1 MIRFNKNMLKLNI
14 PQEIRGLY
22 AIWYRELL
30 VFMREP
36 SRLVGAIIQ
45 PLLWLIIFGTGLGSI
60 IEPGAV
66 SGANYQQFL
75 FPGILVMTVLFGSLF
90 FGLYIILDK
99 RIDFLKEVL
108 VAPLNKSTMFF
119 GKALGGSTDGLLQI
133 IILMI
138 LGAIFF
144 GVHFTALSMILTFVI
159 IILLLVAVT
168 SMGLAI
174 GSVMESPEGFGL
186 ISSFVIFPL
195 FFLSGALFPV
205 TKLPTWLKIVVTI
218 NPVSYSV
225 DALRSVILGITNYGL
240 LLDFTVS
247 IAFAVIMVIAG
258 TWAFKRIKL

>member
-1 MIRFNKNMLKLNI
+1 MSNLNVTSELK
-14 PQEIRGLY
+14 GLY

-30 VFMREP
+30 VFTREP

-45 PLLWLIIFGTGLGSI
+45 PLLWLVIFGTGLGSI

-99 RIDFLKEVL
+99 RVDFLKEVL

-133 IILMI
+133 IILLI

-144 GVHFTALSMILTFVI
+144 GIRFNLLTVILTFVI
-159 IILLLVAVT
+159 IILLLIAVT
-168 SMGLAI
+168 SLGLAI
-174 GSVMESPEGFGL
+174 GSVMESLEGFGL
-186 ISSFVIFPL
+186 ISSFVAFPL

-205 TKLPTWLKIVVTI
+205 TKLPFWLKIIVMI
-218 NPVSYSV
+218 NPVSYAV
-225 DALRSVILGITNYGL
+225 DALRSVILGITSYGL
-240 LLDFTVS
+240 FLDFTVLV
-247 IAFAVIMVIAG
+247 AFAVIMLIVG

>member
-1 MIRFNKNMLKLNI
+1 MSKLNATS
-14 PQEIRGLY
+14 ELRGLY
-22 AIWYRELL
+22 AIWYREIL
-30 VFMREP
+30 VFLREP
-36 SRLVGAIIQ
+36 SRLIGAIIQ
-45 PLLWLIIFGTGLGSI
+45 PLLWLVIFGTGLGSI

-75 FPGILVMTVLFGSLF
+75 FPGILVMTILFGSLF

-133 IILMI
+133 IILMV

-144 GVHFTALSMILTFVI
+144 GIHFSFLTIILTFVI
-159 IILLLVAVT
+159 IILLLIAVT
-168 SMGLAI
+168 SLGLMI
-174 GSVMESPEGFGL
+174 GSLMESPEGFGL

-205 TKLPTWLKIVVTI
+205 TKLPIWLKIIVTI

-225 DALRSVILGITNYGL
+225 DALRSIILGITSYGIL
-240 LLDFTVS
+240 LEITVLIVFAIITVS
-247 IAFAVIMVIAG
+247 MG

>member
-1 MIRFNKNMLKLNI
+1 
-14 PQEIRGLY
+14 
-22 AIWYRELL
+22 
-30 VFMREP
+30 
-36 SRLVGAIIQ
+36 
-45 PLLWLIIFGTGLGSI
+45 
-60 IEPGAV
+60 
-66 SGANYQQFL
+66 
-75 FPGILVMTVLFGSLF
+75 
-90 FGLYIILDK
+90 
-99 RIDFLKEVL
+99 
-108 VAPLNKSTMFF
+108 MFF

-144 GVHFTALSMILTFVI
+144 GVHFNLLSAILTFII

-225 DALRSVILGITNYGL
+225 DALRSVILGITSYGL
-240 LLDFTVS
+240 TLDFTVL
-247 IAFAVIMVIAG
+247 IAFAVVMVIAG

>member
-1 MIRFNKNMLKLNI
+1 MQHVKAKHTS
-14 PQEIRGLY
+14 EIKGLY

-45 PLLWLIIFGTGLGSI
+45 PLLWLVIFGTGLGSI

-144 GVHFTALSMILTFVI
+144 GIHFTLLSIILTFVI
-159 IILLLVAVT
+159 
-168 SMGLAI
+168 
-174 GSVMESPEGFGL
+174 
-186 ISSFVIFPL
+186 VIFIVDCGYKP
-195 FFLSGALFPV
+195 GAWRSARSWKPGRVRIDFKLRHFPV
-205 TKLPTWLKIVVTI
+205 VFLE
-218 NPVSYSV
+218 
-225 DALRSVILGITNYGL
+225 RS
-240 LLDFTVS
+240 TVS
-247 IAFAVIMVIAG
+247 GYKTADLVKNNCDNKSGFL
-258 TWAFKRIKL
+258 FR

>member
-1 MIRFNKNMLKLNI
+1 MSALNI
-14 PQEIRGLY
+14 ISEIRGLY
-22 AIWYRELL
+22 AIWYREIL

-45 PLLWLIIFGTGLGSI
+45 PLLWLVIFGTGLGSI
-60 IEPGAV
+60 IEPGSI

-75 FPGILVMTVLFGSLF
+75 FPGILVMTVLFSSLF

-119 GKALGGSTDGLLQI
+119 GKALGGSTDGLLQV
-133 IILMI
+133 IILII

-144 GVHFTALSMILTFVI
+144 GIHFSVLTIILTFVI
-159 IILLLVAVT
+159 IILLLIAVT
-168 SMGLAI
+168 SLGLAI
-174 GSVMESPEGFGL
+174 GSIMESPEGFGL

-205 TKLPTWLKIVVTI
+205 TKLPIWLKIIVTI

-225 DALRSVILGITNYGL
+225 DALRSVILGITSYGL
-240 LLDFTVS
+240 LLDFAVLV
-247 IAFAVIMVIAG
+247 AFAVIMVIIG
-258 TWAFKRIKL
+258 TWAFKKIKL

>member
-1 MIRFNKNMLKLNI
+1 MLKLNI
-14 PQEIRGLY
+14 ISEIRGLY

-30 VFMREP
+30 VFLREP

-45 PLLWLIIFGTGLGSI
+45 PLLWLVIFGTGLGSI

-75 FPGILVMTVLFGSLF
+75 FPGILVMTVLFSSLF

-138 LGAIFF
+138 LGVIFF
-144 GVHFTALSMILTFVI
+144 GIHFNLLTIILTFI
-159 IILLLVAVT
+159 IVILLLIAVT
-168 SMGLAI
+168 SLGLAI
-174 GSVMESPEGFGL
+174 GSIMDSPEGFGL

-205 TKLPTWLKIVVTI
+205 TKLPIWLKIIVTI

-225 DALRSVILGITNYGL
+225 DALRSVILGITSYGL
-240 LLDFTVS
+240 FLDFAAM
-247 IAFAVIMVIAG
+247 IAFAIITVIVG

>member
-1 MIRFNKNMLKLNI
+1 MPKLNI
-14 PQEIRGLY
+14 TSEIRGLY
-22 AIWYRELL
+22 AIWYREIL
-30 VFMREP
+30 VFTREP

-45 PLLWLIIFGTGLGSI
+45 PLLWLVIFGTGLGSI
-60 IEPGAV
+60 IEPGSV

-75 FPGILVMTVLFGSLF
+75 FPGILVMTVLFSSLF

-138 LGAIFF
+138 LGTIFF
-144 GVHFTALSMILTFVI
+144 EIRFNLYSIILTFVI
-159 IILLLVAVT
+159 IILLLIAVT
-168 SMGLAI
+168 SLGLAI
-174 GSVMESPEGFGL
+174 GSIMESPEGFGL
-186 ISSFVIFPL
+186 ISSFVTFPL

-205 TKLPTWLKIVVTI
+205 TKLPFWLKIIVAI
-218 NPVSYSV
+218 NPVSYAV
-225 DALRSVILGITNYGL
+225 DALRAVILGITSYGL
-240 LLDFTVS
+240 LLDFAVL
-247 IAFAVIMVIAG
+247 IAFAVIMVIVG

>member
-1 MIRFNKNMLKLNI
+1 MPKLNI
-14 PQEIRGLY
+14 SSELKGLY
-22 AIWYRELL
+22 AIWYREIL
-30 VFMREP
+30 VFTREP

-45 PLLWLIIFGTGLGSI
+45 PLLWLVIFGTGLGSI
-60 IEPGAV
+60 IEPGSV

-75 FPGILVMTVLFGSLF
+75 FPGILVMTVLFSSLF

-133 IILMI
+133 IILMV

-144 GVHFTALSMILTFVI
+144 GIHFNLLSVILTLVI
-159 IILLLVAVT
+159 VILLLIAVT
-168 SMGLAI
+168 SLGLAI
-174 GSVMESPEGFGL
+174 GSIMDSPEGFGL

-205 TKLPTWLKIVVTI
+205 TKLPIWLKIIVTI

-225 DALRSVILGITNYGL
+225 DALRSVILGITSYGL
-240 LLDFTVS
+240 LLDFTVM
-247 IAFAVIMVIAG
+247 IAFALLMVIVG

>member
-1 MIRFNKNMLKLNI
+1 MPKLNI
-14 PQEIRGLY
+14 NSEIKGLY

-36 SRLVGAIIQ
+36 SRLIGAIIQ
-45 PLLWLIIFGTGLGSI
+45 PLLWLVIFGTGLGSI

-75 FPGILVMTVLFGSLF
+75 FPGILVMTVLFSSLF

-119 GKALGGSTDGLLQI
+119 GKALGGSTDGLLQV

-138 LGAIFF
+138 LGVIFF
-144 GVHFTALSMILTFVI
+144 GIHFNLLTIILTFI
-159 IILLLVAVT
+159 IVILLLIAVT
-168 SMGLAI
+168 SLGLAI
-174 GSVMESPEGFGL
+174 GSIMDSPEGFGL

-205 TKLPTWLKIVVTI
+205 TKLPIWLKIIVTI

-225 DALRSVILGITNYGL
+225 DALRSVILGITSYGL
-240 LLDFTVS
+240 LLDFTVL
-247 IAFAVIMVIAG
+247 IIFAIVTVSAG

>member
-1 MIRFNKNMLKLNI
+1 MLNI
-14 PQEIRGLY
+14 NSELKGLY

-30 VFMREP
+30 DFMREP
-36 SRLVGAIIQ
+36 SRLIGAIIQ
-45 PLLWLIIFGTGLGSI
+45 PLLWLVIFGTGLGSI

-144 GVHFTALSMILTFVI
+144 GIHFSLLTIILTFVI
-159 IILLLVAVT
+159 IILLLIAVT
-168 SMGLAI
+168 SLGLAI
-174 GSVMESPEGFGL
+174 GSIMESPEGFGL

-205 TKLPTWLKIVVTI
+205 TNLPTWLRVIVTI
-218 NPVSYSV
+218 NPVSYAV
-225 DALRSVILGITNYGL
+225 DALRSVILGITSYGL
-240 LLDFTVS
+240 TLDFAVL
-247 IAFAVIMVIAG
+247 IAFTVMMVMVG

>member
-1 MIRFNKNMLKLNI
+1 
-14 PQEIRGLY
+14 
-22 AIWYRELL
+22 L
-30 VFMREP
+30 VFSREP

-45 PLLWLIIFGTGLGSI
+45 PLLWLAIFGTGLGSI

-108 VAPLNKSTMFF
+108 VAPLRKSTMFF
-119 GKALGGSTDGLLQI
+119 GKALGGSTDGLIQI

-138 LGAIFF
+138 LGVVFF
-144 GVHFTALSMILTFVI
+144 KVHFTLMSLILAFAV
-159 IILLLVAVT
+159 IILLLIAMT
-168 SMGLAI
+168 SLGLAI
-174 GSVMESPEGFGL
+174 GSIMESPEGFGL
-186 ISSFVIFPL
+186 ISSFVSFPL

-205 TKLPTWLKIVVTI
+205 TKLPLWLKIIVAI
-218 NPVSYSV
+218 NPASYAV
-225 DALRSVILGITNYGL
+225 DALRSVILGITNFGL
-240 LLDFTVS
+240 VLDFSVLILFVAATV
-247 IAFAVIMVIAG
+247 IVG

>member
-1 MIRFNKNMLKLNI
+1 MTKLNTTS
-14 PQEIRGLY
+14 EIRGLY

-45 PLLWLIIFGTGLGSI
+45 PLLWLVIFGTGLGSI
-60 IEPGAV
+60 VEPGAV

-108 VAPLNKSTMFF
+108 VAPLHKTTMFF

-133 IILMI
+133 IILMV

-144 GVHFTALSMILTFVI
+144 GIHFNLLSIILTLVI
-159 IILLLVAVT
+159 VILLLIAVT
-168 SMGLAI
+168 SLGLAI
-174 GSVMESPEGFGL
+174 GSVMDSPEGFGL

-205 TKLPTWLKIVVTI
+205 TKLPIWLKIIVTI

-225 DALRSVILGITNYGL
+225 DALRLVILGITSYGL
-240 LLDFTVS
+240 LLDLTVL
-247 IAFAVIMVIAG
+247 IAFAAIMVIIG
-258 TWAFKRIKL
+258 TWAFKKIKL

>member
-1 MIRFNKNMLKLNI
+1 MSNTTS
-14 PQEIRGLY
+14 EIRGLY

-36 SRLVGAIIQ
+36 SRLIGAIIQ
-45 PLLWLIIFGTGLGSI
+45 PLLWLVIFGTGLGSI
-60 IEPGAV
+60 VEPGAV
-66 SGANYQQFL
+66 SGVNYQQFL

-108 VAPLNKSTMFF
+108 VAPLHKTTMFF

-133 IILMI
+133 IILMV

-144 GVHFTALSMILTFVI
+144 GIHFNLLTIILTFI
-159 IILLLVAVT
+159 IVILLLIAIT
-168 SMGLAI
+168 SLGLAI
-174 GSVMESPEGFGL
+174 GSVMDSPEGFGL

-205 TKLPTWLKIVVTI
+205 SKLPTWLKIIVTI
-218 NPVSYSV
+218 NPVSYAV
-225 DALRSVILGITNYGL
+225 DALRSVLLGITSYGL
-240 LLDFTVS
+240 LLDFGVLIVFAIVTVL
-247 IAFAVIMVIAG
+247 IGAW
-258 TWAFKRIKL
+258 TFKRIKL

>member
-1 MIRFNKNMLKLNI
+1 MSNTTS
-14 PQEIRGLY
+14 EIKGLY

-36 SRLVGAIIQ
+36 SRLISAIIQ
-45 PLLWLIIFGTGLGSI
+45 PLLWLVIFGTGLGSI
-60 IEPGAV
+60 VEPGAV

-108 VAPLNKSTMFF
+108 VAPLHKSTMFF

-133 IILMI
+133 IILII

-144 GVHFTALSMILTFVI
+144 GIHFSLLSIILTFVI
-159 IILLLVAVT
+159 VILLLIAVT
-168 SMGLAI
+168 SLGLAI
-174 GSVMESPEGFGL
+174 GSLMESPEGFGL
-186 ISSFVIFPL
+186 ISSFVICPL

-205 TKLPTWLKIVVTI
+205 TKLPIWLKIIVTI
-218 NPVSYSV
+218 NPVSYAV
-225 DALRSVILGITNYGL
+225 DALRSVILGITSYGL
-240 LLDFTVS
+240 FLDFIVL
-247 IAFAVIMVIAG
+247 IVFAVVTVTAG

>member
-1 MIRFNKNMLKLNI
+1 MSKLNI
-14 PQEIRGLY
+14 ISELKGLY

-30 VFMREP
+30 VFAREP

-45 PLLWLIIFGTGLGSI
+45 PLLWLVIFGTGLGSI

-138 LGAIFF
+138 LGAVFF
-144 GVHFTALSMILTFVI
+144 GVRFSLLTAILTFGIV
-159 IILLLVAVT
+159 ILLLVGVT
-168 SMGLAI
+168 SLGLAI
-174 GSVMESPEGFGL
+174 GSLMESPEGFGL

-205 TKLPTWLKIVVTI
+205 TKLPLWLKIIVTV

-225 DALRSVILGITNYGL
+225 DALRSVILGIASYSL
-240 LLDFTVS
+240 MLDFTVL
-247 IAFAVIMVIAG
+247 IAFAAVMVIFG

>member
-1 MIRFNKNMLKLNI
+1 MPKLNI
-14 PQEIRGLY
+14 TSEIRGLY

-30 VFMREP
+30 VFTREP

-45 PLLWLIIFGTGLGSI
+45 PLLWLVIFGTGLGSI

-75 FPGILVMTVLFGSLF
+75 FPGILVMTVLFSSLF

-144 GVHFTALSMILTFVI
+144 GIHFNLLTIILTFVI
-159 IILLLVAVT
+159 IILLLIAVT
-168 SMGLAI
+168 SLGLAI
-174 GSVMESPEGFGL
+174 GSLMESPEGFSL

-205 TKLPTWLKIVVTI
+205 TKLPFWLKIIVTI

-225 DALRSVILGITNYGL
+225 DALRSVVLGITSYGL
-240 LLDFTVS
+240 LLDFTVL
-247 IAFAVIMVIAG
+247 IAFAVIMVILG

>member
-1 MIRFNKNMLKLNI
+1 MSTPNATS
-14 PQEIRGLY
+14 EIKGLY
-22 AIWYRELL
+22 AIWYREIL
-30 VFMREP
+30 VFLREP
-36 SRLVGAIIQ
+36 SRLIGAIIQ
-45 PLLWLIIFGTGLGSI
+45 PLLWMVIYGTGLGSI

-66 SGANYQQFL
+66 SGASYQQFL

-133 IILMI
+133 FILMI
-138 LGAIFF
+138 FGEIFF
-144 GVHFTALSMILTFVI
+144 GVHFTLVSIFLTLFI
-159 IILLLVAVT
+159 IILFLIAVT
-168 SMGLAI
+168 SLGLAI

-205 TKLPTWLKIVVTI
+205 TKLPIWLKTVVAI
-218 NPVSYSV
+218 NPVSYAV
-225 DALRSVILGITNYGL
+225 DALRAVILGITSYGL
-240 LLDFTVS
+240 LSDFTVL
-247 IAFAVIMVIAG
+247 IAFTVVTVFAG
-258 TWAFKRIKL
+258 TWAFKRIRL

>member
-1 MIRFNKNMLKLNI
+1 MPKPNTIS
-14 PQEIRGLY
+14 EIKGLY

-45 PLLWLIIFGTGLGSI
+45 PLLWLVIFGTGLGSI

-133 IILMI
+133 IILI
-138 LGAIFF
+138 VLGAIFF
-144 GVHFTALSMILTFVI
+144 GIHFSLLSLVLTFI
-159 IILLLVAVT
+159 IVILLLISVT
-168 SMGLAI
+168 SLGLAI
-174 GSVMESPEGFGL
+174 GSLMESPEGFGL

-205 TKLPTWLKIVVTI
+205 AKLPAWLKIIVTI
-218 NPVSYSV
+218 NPVSYAV
-225 DALRSVILGITNYGL
+225 DALRSVILGITSYGL
-240 LLDFTVS
+240 LLDFTVL
-247 IAFAVIMVIAG
+247 IIFTVIMVIVG